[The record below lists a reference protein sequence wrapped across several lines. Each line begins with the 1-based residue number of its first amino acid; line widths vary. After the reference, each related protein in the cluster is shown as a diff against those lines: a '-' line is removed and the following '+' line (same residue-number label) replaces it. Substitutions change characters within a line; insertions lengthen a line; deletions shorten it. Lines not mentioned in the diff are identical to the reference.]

1 MAVGEHIEE
10 YQGMPVQDFDPGRGI
25 ANPQK
30 VVYRVG
36 QMEYDGPG
44 IMEVLPAFLD
54 DPRVG
59 EVTALVIGCWSQEGE
74 GNREVIEALVG
85 ARGKLAGLRALFMGD
100 IPYEEQEIS
109 WIVQDDLSPL
119 LDAFPQLEELRARGG
134 SGLAFS
140 KLDHAHLKRL
150 ILETG
155 GLGKDV
161 VGQICG
167 AKLPELEHLE
177 LWLGDD
183 YYGGDVSIEDLQ
195 PILSGT
201 LFPKL
206 TYLGLCNCRF
216 ADDLAAAVVNAPVVR
231 QLEVLDLSLGNLG
244 DEGARALLALPTD
257 ARLRRLDIR
266 HHYVSD
272 EVVAQ
277 LRQLPFEVDA
287 SDRQEAQYDERYIA
301 HSE

>member
-1 MAVGEHIEE
+1 V
-10 YQGMPVQDFDPGRGI
+10 D
-25 ANPQK
+25 
-30 VVYRVG
+30 
-36 QMEYDGPG
+36 
-44 IMEVLPAFLD
+44 
-54 DPRVG
+54 
-59 EVTALVIGCWSQEGE
+59 
-74 GNREVIEALVG
+74 
-85 ARGKLAGLRALFMGD
+85 ARDRLTGLRALFMGD